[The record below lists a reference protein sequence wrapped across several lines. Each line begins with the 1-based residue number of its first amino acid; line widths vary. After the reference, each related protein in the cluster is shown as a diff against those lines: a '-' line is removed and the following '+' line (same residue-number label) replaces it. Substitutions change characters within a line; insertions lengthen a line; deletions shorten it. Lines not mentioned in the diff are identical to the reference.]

1 MPIAYLESQTAT
13 LPLANLPPFPAVA
26 LKVLQSMA
34 NPEIHML
41 ELSELIASDAV
52 FSGEVLTIA
61 NSPLCGF
68 RQPIHG
74 ILQATSLL
82 GLERLKALGVTAGMR
97 AYSRNWQSVSALRA
111 CWRHSLAC
119 ALLAEEIAAAAM
131 INKDFA
137 YTAGIIHDLGRLA
150 LLAAAPQ
157 QYSTFLNTAAGPPA
171 AILELE
177 RRQFSLD
184 HCEAGA
190 LLVTAWNL
198 PKEFADIVS
207 RHHEAANLTKIDA
220 LACVRLGCS
229 MADALGFAA
238 AVSTSSP
245 SYAELLG
252 TLPMHERSRF
262 ESVKKEDPALRIAIK
277 INALESS

>member
-1 MPIAYLESQTAT
+1 MLTSHLEGQMGKLS
-13 LPLANLPPFPAVA
+13 LANLPPFPAVA
-26 LKVLQSMA
+26 LKVLQSIA
-34 NPEIHML
+34 YPEIHML

-97 AYSRNWQSVSALRA
+97 AYTRNWQSVSALRA

-150 LLAAAPQ
+150 LVAPAPE
-157 QYSTFLNTAAGPPA
+157 QYSTFLNTAAGLPEQ
-171 AILELE
+171 ILELE
-177 RRQFSLD
+177 RQKFILD
-184 HCEAGA
+184 HCEAGR
-190 LLVTAWNL
+190 LLVAAWKL
-198 PKEFADIVS
+198 PEEFAEIVS
-207 RHHEAANLTKIDA
+207 RHHEAVNATKIDA

-238 AVSTSSP
+238 AVSASSS
-245 SYAELLG
+245 SYKELLN

-262 ESVKKEDPALRIAIK
+262 ESAKKEDPSLRIAIK
-277 INALESS
+277 INALESC